1 MMLDTTLPTP
11 DDDWEYERPETP
23 VAITA
28 EETPPSA
35 NDLAPLPTAMADPS
49 QLKGFIEAA
58 LFVTN
63 RPLTVPDLVAL
74 TSADMD
80 SVEEAVM
87 SLMQDYSFREGTAL
101 EIDDSDGYMLQIKE
115 EFRLVQDVML
125 PMELTALSV
134 RTLST
139 IAIQGPLMQSELAER
154 HGSTVYDAIREL
166 QSKGLVRKNRVGRSY
181 KLTVTQKFNEY
192 FKLVGDKDELKTILA
207 MMDGEAPE
215 RVKGKTLR
223 LPDAT
228 DTEPVQRLGATH
240 TDIGADSVLNLPQ

>member
-1 MMLDTTLPTP
+1 MMIENTAQ
-11 DDDWEYERPETP
+11 DDDWEYDRPEVPT
-23 VAITA
+23 ATMTENSETSLSGIT
-28 EETPPSA
+28 
-35 NDLAPLPTAMADPS
+35 PLPTEVADPVK
-49 QLKGFIEAA
+49 LKGFIEAA

-63 RPLTVPDLVAL
+63 RPLKVPDLVAL

-80 SVEEAVM
+80 AVEDALM
-87 SLMQDYSFREGTAL
+87 GLMQDYSFRDGTAL

>member
-1 MMLDTTLPTP
+1 MMTTENIAVE
-11 DDDWEYERPETP
+11 DDWEYERPEVP
-23 VAITA
+23 MAMPSEDAVLSATA
-28 EETPPSA
+28 
-35 NDLAPLPTAMADPS
+35 LAPLPQEAADPAK
-49 QLKGFIEAA
+49 LKGFIEAA

-63 RPLTVPDLVAL
+63 RPLKVPDLVAL

-80 SVEEAVM
+80 SVEEALM
-87 SLMQDYSFREGTAL
+87 GLMQDYSFREGTAL

-215 RVKGKTLR
+215 RVKGKPLR